1 MAPIMQLIGGR
12 PVYAKPSMNG
22 LGGIYNLVEERR
34 ERGYYAK
41 KADTKAPKKA
51 PETAPKAAQNTSTE
65 HNTEQAATGVARP
78 VSSTN
83 TEAGDTAEAAKAKD
97 EEK

>member
-1 MAPIMQLIGGR
+1 
-12 PVYAKPSMNG
+12 MNQ
-22 LGGIYNLVEERR
+22 
-34 ERGYYAK
+34 
-41 KADTKAPKKA
+41 
-51 PETAPKAAQNTSTE
+51 QNTDMLATAINEMTATVHNIE

-83 TEAGDTAEAAKAKD
+83 TEAGDTADAAKAKD